1 MTDDL
6 KPYVI
11 VRVVGQEEFEEECCQ
26 LMKLGYVPS
35 GGPTAMTVV
44 HPLTNQA
51 SIGFLQ
57 AMAIPIPIF
66 PLPSRN

>member
-1 MTDDL
+1 MPDDL
-6 KPYVI
+6 KPYRI
-11 VRVVGQEEFEEECCQ
+11 VRVVGQEEFEDECCR

-35 GGPTAMTVV
+35 GSPTAMTVV
-44 HPLTNQA
+44 HPLTNQT

-57 AMAIPIPIF
+57 AVYLPIF